1 MFVQDFILP
10 QLIGKDINE
19 MWHLVDPMGL
29 LAAMLKTQGR
39 GEPEARYAMRNTCTV
54 FICVRHKPGL
64 YSAPVDW

>member
-1 MFVQDFILP
+1 MFVHDFILP

-39 GEPEARYAMRNTCTV
+39 GEPEAR
-54 FICVRHKPGL
+54 
-64 YSAPVDW
+64 